1 MLRSSSAT
9 AMTSARSISRALLD
23 LPATTPAFQT
33 DLDEIFGLEV
43 DRDSRTKQAR
53 IVEGPRTRTYFLGIL
68 LYRSS
73 SAPRGSQTSIHNR
86 V

>member
-33 DLDEIFGLEV
+33 DLGEIFGLEV
-43 DRDSRTKQAR
+43 DRDSRTKQAH
-53 IVEGPRTRTYFLGIL
+53 IVEGFRTRTYFLGIL
-68 LYRSS
+68 
-73 SAPRGSQTSIHNR
+73 
-86 V
+86 